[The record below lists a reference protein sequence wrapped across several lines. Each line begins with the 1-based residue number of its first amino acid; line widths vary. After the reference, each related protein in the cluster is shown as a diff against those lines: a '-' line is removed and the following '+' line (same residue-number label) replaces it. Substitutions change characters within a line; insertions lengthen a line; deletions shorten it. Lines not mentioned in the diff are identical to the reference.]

1 LSHTVLVSNLGQV
14 GVDGRAT
21 LIKRWAARGGV
32 LLVSDKTL
40 VSIVLNIKNVLLVEH
55 LQADVLVL
63 DEAHTMLR
71 NTSTK
76 VYKTLA
82 SIRTPRRIG
91 TCPQFIQVV
100 IFKDSY
106 PLSTF
111 FLFCRFQA
119 LTGSPFQNN
128 VSDFDKV

>member
-40 VSIVLNIKNVLLVEH
+40 VSIVLNIKNALLVEH

-71 NTSTK
+71 NSSTK
-76 VYKTLA
+76 VFKTLA

-91 TCPQFIQVV
+91 TCQQFTVHT
-100 IFKDSY
+100 SSSC
-106 PLSTF
+106 LG
-111 FLFCRFQA
+111 L
-119 LTGSPFQNN
+119 
-128 VSDFDKV
+128 VSLIDVY